1 MAEFS
6 LSRRQFMKVTTA
18 ALSTAVLTACGATP
32 TATPVPPAPKPAA
45 TAVPAATAAPVPTA
59 TPAPVTIKASVWD
72 YDLYEYDKAM
82 IQNFMTKNPN
92 IKVET
97 LNFPNADYD
106 TKVNVMLAGGE
117 DLDVIY
123 VKSVALFGA
132 MIGKNQ
138 VMDIKPLITKDN
150 LDLKPYG
157 ASITAYM
164 TLNDTILGLPYRY
177 DRYLLYFNKDVF
189 DAAKEPYPSPDL
201 TWDDYRALAMKLTKG
216 SSNTKTYGAYHSPNN
231 FCFLTP
237 GLQEGK
243 GGYES
248 MDFTLFRDGWSNFY
262 AMMYTDKSAP
272 DWPSLKSVSA
282 DQTYF
287 LKGNYGMM
295 INGTWYLNLAK
306 TTIDAGKSTVRW
318 GAQRVPVSKAM
329 KTAGVHASN
338 ASITPI
344 SINAKSKN
352 VNAAWAMVKHICS
365 EEAGKIAASYLITPG
380 YNSAGVLDAMAQV
393 KGFDPTAK
401 DALLN
406 SGAAYP
412 QGNGGNK
419 FLGALST
426 MVNQQIE
433 LLFTQNQDIEK
444 TFAEMDKQRKT
455 ILAG

>member
-1 MAEFS
+1 MS
-6 LSRRQFMKVTTA
+6 KNMSRRDFLKIASMATA
-18 ALSTAVLTACGATP
+18 GGILAACQPA
-32 TATPVPPAPKPAA
+32 AAPAP
-45 TAVPAATAAPVPTA
+45 TAAPISTAAPTA

-82 IQNFMTKNPN
+82 IENFMQKNPN
-92 IKVET
+92 IKVNP

-106 TKVNVMLAGGE
+106 TKVNTMLSGGE

-123 VKSVALFGA
+123 AKSVALFGG

-138 VMDIKPLITKDN
+138 VMDLKPLIQKDN

-164 TLNDTILGLPYRY
+164 TLDDKILGLPYRY
-177 DRYLLYFNKDVF
+177 DRYLLYYNKDVF
-189 DAAKEPYPSPDL
+189 DAAGEPYPGPDL
-201 TWDDYRALAMKLTKG
+201 TWDDYRALALKITKG
-216 SSNTKTYGAYHSPNN
+216 TGSTKTYGGFFAPFNY
-231 FCFLTP
+231 CFVTP

-243 GGYES
+243 GGYDT
-248 MDFTLFRDGWSNFY
+248 MDFNLFREGWSNFY

-272 DWPSLKSVSA
+272 DWPSMKSVSA

-287 LKGNYGMM
+287 LKGTTGMM
-295 INGTWYLNLAK
+295 INGTWFLNLVK
-306 TTIDAGKSTVRW
+306 TQIDAGKTTIRW

-329 KTAGVHASN
+329 KAAGVHASN

-344 SINAKSKN
+344 VINAKSKN
-352 VNAAWAMVKHICS
+352 VEAAWAMVKHICS

-380 YNSAGVLDAMAQV
+380 YNSAGVVDAMAQV
-393 KGFDPTAK
+393 KGFDPSAK

-412 QGNGGNK
+412 MGSGANK

-426 MVNQQIE
+426 MVNQQME
-433 LLFTQNQDIEK
+433 LLFTQNQDMDK
-444 TFAEMDKQRKT
+444 TFSEMDRRRKE
-455 ILAG
+455 ILAPQ

>member
-1 MAEFS
+1 MARLS
-6 LSRRQFMKVTTA
+6 LSRRQFLKVTTA
-18 ALSTAVLTACGATP
+18 ALSSAVLAACGATP
-32 TATPVPPAPKPAA
+32 TPTPAPTPKPAA
-45 TAVPAATAAPVPTA
+45 TAVPTPKPTA
-59 TPAPVTIKASVWD
+59 VPVTIKASVWD
-72 YDLYEYDKAM
+72 YDLYAYDKAM
-82 IQNFMTKNPN
+82 IENFMSKNPN
-92 IKVET
+92 IKVEP
-97 LNFPNADYD
+97 LNFPNSDYD
-106 TKVNVMLAGGE
+106 TKVNVMLSGGE

-123 VKSVALFGA
+123 AKSVALFGGL
-132 MIGKNQ
+132 IGKNQ
-138 VMDIKPLITKDN
+138 VMDVKPLITRDN

-164 TLNDTILGLPYRY
+164 TLNNAVLGLPYRY
-177 DRYLLYFNKDVF
+177 DRYLLYYNKDIF

-216 SSNTKTYGAYHSPNN
+216 TGNSKTYGGFFAPFNY
-231 FCFLTP
+231 CFVTP

-243 GGYES
+243 GGYDT
-248 MDFTLFRDGWSNFY
+248 MDFNLFRDGWSNFY
-262 AMMYTDKSAP
+262 TMMYTDKSAP
-272 DWPSLKSVSA
+272 DWPSMKSVSA

-287 LKGNYGMM
+287 LKGTTGMM
-295 INGTWYLNLAK
+295 TNGTWFLNLAK
-306 TTIDAGKSTVRW
+306 TEIDAGHTTIHW

-344 SINAKSKN
+344 CINAKSKN
-352 VNAAWAMVKHICS
+352 ADAAWALVKYICS

-380 YNSAGVLDAMAQV
+380 YNSAGVVDAMAQV

-412 QGNGGNK
+412 MGSGCNK
-419 FLGALST
+419 FLGGIST
-426 MVNQQIE
+426 MVNQQME
-433 LLFTQNQDIEK
+433 LLFTQNQDMDK
-444 TFAEMDKQRKT
+444 TFSEMDKQRKT